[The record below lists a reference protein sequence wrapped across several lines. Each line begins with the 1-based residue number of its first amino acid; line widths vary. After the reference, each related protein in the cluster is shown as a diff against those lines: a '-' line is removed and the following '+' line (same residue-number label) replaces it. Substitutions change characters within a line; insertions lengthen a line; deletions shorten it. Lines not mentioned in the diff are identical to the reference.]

1 MLFRNEWRCLE
12 ERFIKASCSKD
23 IFGSHYMKSICIK
36 SFSGLY
42 FHAFRLNTEI
52 FRISPYSVRMRE
64 NADQKNSEYGRFC
77 AVNTLENVAALCQT
91 NVRIPSIGNIVSKFL
106 VMQMTNLR
114 VIG

>member
-12 ERFIKASCSKD
+12 ERFIKTSCSKD

-77 AVNTLENVAALCQT
+77 AVNTLENVAVLCQT

>member
-1 MLFRNEWRCLE
+1 MLFRNVWRCLE
-12 ERFIKASCSKD
+12 ERFIKTSCSED
-23 IFGSHYMKSICIK
+23 IFGSCYMKSVCIK

-42 FHAFRLNTEI
+42 FHAFRLNTDI
-52 FRISPYSVRMRE
+52 PE

-77 AVNTLENVAALCQT
+77 AVNTLENVAVLCQT